1 MNREEV
7 FKVELGYIKSDRIK
21 KACLEMIKLLPD
33 YFFEIPASSTGK
45 YHPEYALGDGGLLR
59 HSKAAVRIGYE
70 LLEDPLI
77 GGKYTS
83 DEKDMMLMA
92 LLLHDG
98 LKSGMPKE
106 KYTRFD
112 HPLIICDL
120 IICYLF
126 ISDFGLAVSNNL
138 LTPWSFRRDL
148 CAAKVLQKLHICKFL
163 TVFVANV
170 IYSFR
175 IIILFHLHKQV
186 IQCYSMHKVAG
197 VFVIL
202 KTISSD
208 EYRMYGSLAR

>member
-7 FKVELGYIKSDRIK
+7 FKIELGYIKSNKVRN
-21 KACLEMIKLLPD
+21 ACLEMIKLLPD

-70 LLEDPLI
+70 LLQDPSI
-77 GGKYTS
+77 GDKYTS

-112 HPLIICDL
+112 HPLLICDL
-120 IICYLF
+120 IMDNEEVLELEVEEIEFICDAIKTHMGNWTTDYNGEEVLEKPKTKYQNF
-126 ISDFGLAVSNNL
+126 VHMCDFLAS
-138 LTPWSFRRDL
+138 
-148 CAAKVLQKLHICKFL
+148 KKFL
-163 TVFVANV
+163 NIPFDKDNN
-170 IYSFR
+170 
-175 IIILFHLHKQV
+175 
-186 IQCYSMHKVAG
+186 
-197 VFVIL
+197 
-202 KTISSD
+202 IS
-208 EYRMYGSLAR
+208 A